1 MKLSYLPNILL
12 ALISFSSYA
21 EEVSHPGA
29 QIETLV
35 RSTQDWNGS
44 DLPQYSKSSPE
55 VTVLKYIIPPH
66 AQLPI
71 HKHPFINAAYVA
83 SGEITVI
90 RKEDDERS
98 YERTFKQGEVIV
110 EMVDQWHYGVNR
122 GQNPV
127 ELIVFYAG
135 TPNQALAIKQD
146 PIQ

>member
-1 MKLSYLPNILL
+1 MKLSYFFSILP
-12 ALISFSSYA
+12 ALFSLTTYA
-21 EEVSHPGA
+21 EEIAHPGV
-29 QIETLV
+29 QVEMLV
-35 RSTQDWNGS
+35 RSTQDWSGS
-44 DLPQYSKSSPE
+44 DLPQYTKSSPE
-55 VTVLKYIIPPH
+55 VTVLKYVIPPQ

-90 RKEDDERS
+90 RKEGG
-98 YERTFKQGEVIV
+98 ERTFKQGGVIV

>member
-1 MKLSYLPNILL
+1 M
-12 ALISFSSYA
+12 
-21 EEVSHPGA
+21 
-29 QIETLV
+29 
-35 RSTQDWNGS
+35 
-44 DLPQYSKSSPE
+44 
-55 VTVLKYIIPPH
+55 

-83 SGEITVI
+83 SWEITVI
-90 RKEDDERS
+90 RKEGG
-98 YERTFKQGEVIV
+98 ERTFKQGGVIV